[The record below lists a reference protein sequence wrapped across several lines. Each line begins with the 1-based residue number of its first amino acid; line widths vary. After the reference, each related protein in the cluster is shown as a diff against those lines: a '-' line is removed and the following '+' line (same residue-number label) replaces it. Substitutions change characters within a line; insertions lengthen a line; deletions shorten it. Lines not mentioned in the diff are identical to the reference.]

1 MKNVVELLNNDKYG
15 GISMNVINKEEL
27 KTTFV
32 QMIKDYRWMV
42 KEEQRLSKL
51 NYIANGS
58 FNTKMVAQ
66 YGLEAAMPHA
76 NTSIK
81 SQTEIKLA
89 SKREE
94 RNFKRLIRLRNELL
108 ILDYVNEL
116 LENDLQETVYDWLLE
131 GESLR
136 GIASFIETSKDTV
149 IEVRDRII
157 ELAIND
163 EKIETFLLYG
173 ELDSFEDKTDKSD
186 KKDKTA

>member
-1 MKNVVELLNNDKYG
+1 MNAVNNTED
-15 GISMNVINKEEL
+15 L
-27 KTTFV
+27 RTTFV

-51 NYIANGS
+51 TYIANGS
-58 FNTKMVAQ
+58 VETKMVAQ

-81 SQTEIKLA
+81 SQTELKLA
-89 SKREE
+89 GKREE
-94 RNFKRLIRLRNELL
+94 RNYKRLMRLRNELL

-136 GIASFIETSKDTV
+136 GIASFIETSKAVV
-149 IEVRDRII
+149 IEVKDRII

-173 ELDSFEDKTDKSD
+173 ELDSFEDKKYKKD
-186 KKDKTA
+186 KKDKRDKTA